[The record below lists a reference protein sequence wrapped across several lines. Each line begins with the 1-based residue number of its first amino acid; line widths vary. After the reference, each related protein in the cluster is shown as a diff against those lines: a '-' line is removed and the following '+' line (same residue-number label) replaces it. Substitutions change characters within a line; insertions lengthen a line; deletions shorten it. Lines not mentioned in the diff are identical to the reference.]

1 MNITIR
7 QLKVFL
13 EVSTQQSFTLAAKTL
28 HLTQPAV
35 SMQIKQLEA
44 VVGTPLLSKHGRKIQ
59 PTDAGHEMLLLS
71 RNILQQIEQTD
82 QHLKQIT
89 EGHQGR
95 LNLVVAS
102 TVSAI
107 ATKLL
112 ASFKELN
119 PELHISFDV
128 TNREGIIEQL
138 ENNETD
144 IVLMGQ
150 PPENLNINT
159 IPFMDNPLVVIAS
172 PRHPLALQN
181 EIATVN
187 QLLEH
192 GFVVRESGSGTRLAM
207 ERFFIEHNRVLN
219 TNMEMNSNDAIKQ
232 SVETGLGLGVASIH
246 TLEHELKE
254 GRLKIIDAEGFPLRR
269 SWYLVQRKDKRLSPL
284 AEKFRDYVL
293 EQASKIQLTIY

>member
-13 EVSTQQSFTLAAKTL
+13 EVSTQKNFTQAAKHL

-35 SMQIKQLEA
+35 SMQIKQLEE
-44 VVGTPLLSKHGRKIQ
+44 VVGTSLLIKSGRKIHL
-59 PTDAGHEMLLLS
+59 TDAGHEMLHLS
-71 RNILQQIEQTD
+71 RNILQQIDQTE

-95 LNLVVAS
+95 LKLVVAS
-102 TVSAI
+102 TVSAV

-112 ASFKELN
+112 ASFNELH
-119 PELHISFDV
+119 PDMHISFDV
-128 TNREGIIEQL
+128 TNREGLIEQL
-138 ENNETD
+138 ENSAAD

-150 PPENLNINT
+150 PPENLNLFT
-159 IPFMDNPLVVIAS
+159 VAFMDNPLVVISS
-172 PRHPLALQN
+172 PKHPLAKQHK
-181 EIATVN
+181 IASVS

-192 GFVVRESGSGTRLAM
+192 GFVVREAGSGTRMAM
-207 ERFFIEHNRVLN
+207 ERFFNEHNKRLN

-232 SVETGLGLGVASIH
+232 SVEAGLGLGVASIH

-254 GRLKIIDAEGFPLRR
+254 ERLKIIDAEGFPLLR

-293 EQASKIQLTIY
+293 QHAIHIARKL